1 MATCSCD
8 YSLQNTGLPNCNYVL
23 KYAVAAMLTPMRD
36 SAGTAN
42 KIAAGATVNDAYI
55 IAKFNDTDATQR
67 FYYLKNL
74 KNANVGTPAEPVYQT
89 FDDNSKVK
97 ISNGITSASFI
108 FAASSPTFLGKM
120 QSFECEQMGIY
131 FIDKEGYIIGI
142 ANSAGDL
149 LPIEIAANSMNSQPT
164 YGTPTTTYQIT
175 TTFDWEA
182 SVEHAEV
189 AAWENTVNWSS
200 ATICSLIDVNV
211 VVSNESTTGYT
222 LTLTMDYG
230 SVNSKLPVEGLVI
243 TDFVSSVGG
252 ATSKIRRT
260 NNTPADVSITS
271 VTESAAGVY
280 DFVIPTATAADILQP
295 AASKNGFDFS
305 NLLDVTVVIP

>member
-36 SAGTAN
+36 SAGAAN
-42 KIAAGATVNDAYI
+42 KIASGANVNDAYI
-55 IAKFNDTDATQR
+55 IAKFNDTDKTQR

-97 ISNGITSASFI
+97 IANGITSASFI

-175 TTFDWEA
+175 TTFDWDA
-182 SVEHAEV
+182 NVEHADI

-200 ATICSLIDVNV
+200 STVTSLLDVSSTIYSAVAAT
-211 VVSNESTTGYT
+211 TMT
-222 LTLTMDYG
+222 LDLFYDYG
-230 SVNSKLPVEGLVI
+230 SLNSKIPAEGLVI
-243 TDFVSSVGG
+243 GDFTLYNVTDSASI
-252 ATSKIRRT
+252 T
-260 NNTPADVSITS
+260 ITS
-271 VTESAAGVY
+271 VTEATTVPGRYVFVYPTQTSADVLRLTG
-280 DFVIPTATAADILQP
+280 
-295 AASKNGFDFS
+295 SKNGFDFT
-305 NLLDVTVVIP
+305 NLANTAYVVA